1 VRVDAA
7 ESEWVRRVFDW
18 FVDGKSIGWIARE
31 LTKLKVPK
39 GRRASAQGWHP
50 QQVHRLLTNGK
61 YIGRWS
67 WGATA
72 TRRDSRGKK
81 KQVAVPADQVV
92 CQDRPELRII
102 DQAIWDKAAAR
113 LAKFNEK
120 FGQKP
125 GQKRRGAKPNPAD
138 EYPRSPLG
146 GRLTCRTCGARLWQR
161 LSNDRRSYSC
171 QGAMKG
177 SCGMTA
183 QVPADRAERA
193 LTEFLL
199 DHLRGWPG
207 WVADVYRRTRA
218 AVQSAAERLP
228 DERDRDERRAAELGK
243 RIDNLVSALAD
254 GGVTSSAV
262 VTRLKQLEQ
271 EKAEIDH
278 RLATAD
284 DEADAIPLPDA
295 EWVSTQLAEW
305 AERAAAS
312 ESDSFLRDALQ
323 AVTAEAVV
331 APGKRRGFIRLYFRV
346 NAWAALAAAMGAAL
360 PAAVRPPES
369 ADEDTSP
376 EFTLDL
382 GGPTAMD
389 RWAPRIAAWRAAGI
403 TWVDIVRRTGLD
415 LNRVHLAHKRY
426 TAAVAESSA
435 N

>member
-1 VRVDAA
+1 
-7 ESEWVRRVFDW
+7 
-18 FVDGKSIGWIARE
+18 
-31 LTKLKVPK
+31 
-39 GRRASAQGWHP
+39 
-50 QQVHRLLTNGK
+50 
-61 YIGRWS
+61 
-67 WGATA
+67 
-72 TRRDSRGKK
+72 
-81 KQVAVPADQVV
+81 
-92 CQDRPELRII
+92 
-102 DQAIWDKAAAR
+102 
-113 LAKFNEK
+113 
-120 FGQKP
+120 
-125 GQKRRGAKPNPAD
+125 
-138 EYPRSPLG
+138 
-146 GRLTCRTCGARLWQR
+146 
-161 LSNDRRSYSC
+161 
-171 QGAMKG
+171 
-177 SCGMTA
+177 MTA

-193 LTEFLL
+193 LTGFLL
-199 DHLRGWPG
+199 DHLRGWPE

-228 DERDRDERRAAELGK
+228 DDRDRDERRAAELGK
-243 RIDNLVSALAD
+243 RIDNLVSALAE
-254 GGVTSSAV
+254 GGVTSSSV

-271 EKAEIDH
+271 EKAEIDQ

-295 EWVSTQLAEW
+295 EWVSTRLAEW

-331 APGKRRGFIRLYFRV
+331 APGKKRGFIRLHFRV
-346 NAWAALAAAMGAAL
+346 DAWAALAAAMGAAL

-403 TWVDIVRRTGLD
+403 TWVDIVRLTGLD
-415 LNRVHLAHKRY
+415 LNRVYLAHKRY